1 MQRDISFKG
10 FARRIQAAFTLLAIT
25 VLLTACDT
33 LRVAPGHDPLL
44 VNAER
49 LASSAFHTVDTFPR
63 IEYENRF
70 ELIQIE
76 PEIHV
81 VAEDLREN
89 FPPAIRHLRLATEEY
104 KRRKKAGTMNNSA
117 PADLQIAIDVITA
130 MVDAAAEQSTKPAF
144 LSLSE

>member
-25 VLLTACDT
+25 VLLTGCIT
-33 LRVAPGHDPLL
+33 PGHDRLL

-49 LASSAFHTVDTFPR
+49 LASSAFHTVDTFLR

-76 PEIHV
+76 PQIHV

-89 FPPAIRHLRLATEEY
+89 FPPAIRKLRLATEEY
-104 KRRKKAGTMNNSA
+104 KRRRDGT
-117 PADLQIAIDVITA
+117 ADLRAAIDVVQT
-130 MVDAAAEQSTKPAF
+130 MVDAASEQSTKPAF
-144 LSLSE
+144 LSLAE